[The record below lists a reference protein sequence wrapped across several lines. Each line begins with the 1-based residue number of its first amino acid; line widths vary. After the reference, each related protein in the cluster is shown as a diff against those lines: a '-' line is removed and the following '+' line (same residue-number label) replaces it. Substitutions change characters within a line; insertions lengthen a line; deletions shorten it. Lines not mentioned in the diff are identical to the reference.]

1 MNRRQESA
9 RDRAQ
14 IAFSLYYQMGHER
27 SLRRLHLQLRSLG
40 VQISLPTLKRYSVQ
54 FNWLGQIAD
63 LDAETHQRQRQ
74 HHIEDFLAMY
84 ERHAQ
89 LARAMQGAGGSALQK
104 LMSSD
109 ARLAEMR
116 APEIARL
123 LELGLKAERHA
134 VGESTDRREIALTT
148 WNVVTTEMVGL
159 FSEVNAEPDP
169 EARARLF
176 AHGVDRVV
184 DRYLSELTDE
194 GELSDGR

>member
-1 MNRRQESA
+1 
-9 RDRAQ
+9 
-14 IAFSLYYQMGHER
+14 
-27 SLRRLHLQLRSLG
+27 
-40 VQISLPTLKRYSVQ
+40 
-54 FNWLGQIAD
+54 
-63 LDAETHQRQRQ
+63 
-74 HHIEDFLAMY
+74 MY

-109 ARLAEMR
+109 ARLADMR

-159 FSEVNAEPDP
+159 FSEVNAEPDA

-194 GELSDGR
+194 GELSGGR